1 MLTYSRAR
9 GRRSRKAMPRF
20 FLKFADVRIKFFK
33 DANGKIER
41 FEINANGETL
51 LAMKV
56 R

>member
-9 GRRSRKAMPRF
+9 GLTFAEGDARF

-41 FEINANGETL
+41 LEINAKGETL

-56 R
+56 K